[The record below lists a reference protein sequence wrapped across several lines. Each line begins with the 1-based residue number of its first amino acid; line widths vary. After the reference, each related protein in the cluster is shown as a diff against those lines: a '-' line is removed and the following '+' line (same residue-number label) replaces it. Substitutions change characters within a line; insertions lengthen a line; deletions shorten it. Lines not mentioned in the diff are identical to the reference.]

1 MEISK
6 YDDIID
12 SRDVEERIEELQ
24 DNENLDHD
32 EQQELDALIALR
44 DEAKDYNCDWQYGEQ
59 LIRDSYFKQYAIEL
73 ASEIS
78 DSSNADV
85 WPYTCIDWDKAA
97 RELKY
102 DYTAVDYGGVT
113 YWIRST

>member
-24 DNENLDHD
+24 DEENPDNHQ
-32 EQQELDALIALR
+32 QQELDALIALR
-44 DEAKDYNCDWQYGEQ
+44 NEAKDYNCEWQYGEQ
-59 LIRDSYFKQYAIEL
+59 LIRDTYFKDYCMEL
-73 ASEIS
+73 AEDVGAI
-78 DSSNADV
+78 DANAV
-85 WPYTCIDWDKAA
+85 WPYTCIDWEMAS

-102 DYTAVDYGGVT
+102 DYTSVDFDGVD